1 MKIRTYLRLNILV
14 SLVVPLLA
22 GALLITAYTG
32 GRSEMG
38 ETRKVT
44 ALRNTLGELHLDLT
58 EISLHPDRG
67 SIHAWRNRQQTLG
80 EQVRRLNPDSPA
92 EREARDRL
100 VSLLQTMGSLA
111 APLQAFADD
120 ADLAGVRSRI
130 KQLET
135 TQLALQRQAVSLS
148 QLTNG
153 HIAERYRLAGL
164 VAFGAAFGLA
174 LLFGVL
180 SFFGERRL
188 VPRLARMEEGV
199 RRIGAGEL
207 DFRLGDLRR
216 DELGDL
222 SRAFDAMVAFR
233 QKSLEA
239 LRGSEARY
247 RTLVEHLPQRIY
259 LKDAG
264 LRFVSCNEAFAR
276 DFGLEPAQVVGKK
289 DDDLYAAAEAERS
302 RREDR
307 QVLAGGKVVEI
318 EEEYAAGG
326 QRIWVDAIKTP
337 VRNADGEVTGLL
349 GILWDV
355 TARREAEARLQRQ
368 ADILEN
374 TPDYVAMADLS
385 GTLTWINPAGL
396 SLLGLP
402 ADQDFRRLSVRD
414 THPEWAARLILEK
427 GLPTAMREGI
437 WMGENAL
444 RDRDGCEIPVHQ
456 VIVAHRD
463 ADGTVLH
470 VSTIARDL
478 SERKKA
484 EEAIR
489 RLNRGLEERVA
500 QRTAELEETVA
511 ALEREVEERQR
522 VERFLRES
530 EGLYRTLVENVDL
543 GITLIGTDFRI
554 RKVNAAM
561 GRILHRP
568 IEELPGNLCH
578 EEFESRFQL
587 CPHCPGKKSM
597 ASGKPEEVET
607 EATRPDGSSVIAHV
621 RAFPLFDA
629 EGRPEGFIEVVEDIT
644 ERKRAEAAVHRS
656 EVRFRRFFELGLVGM
671 AITSPEKTWVEVN
684 DRLCAMLGYCREE
697 LQGMTWL
704 EVTHPQ
710 DVTTD
715 LEQFQRL
722 ACGAASHYTLEKRFF
737 HRDGRIVY
745 AFIGAAVV
753 RRPDGTPDYFVKV
766 VEDITQRKEAERQLE
781 ETIADLKRSN
791 QELEQFA
798 YVASH
803 DLQEPLRMV
812 GSYVQLLARRYR
824 GRLDADADEFIG
836 YAVEGATRMQG
847 LINDLLSLSRVGR
860 RQEPFTAIDCNEVLA
875 AVLRSLQK
883 VIEESGAT
891 VSALPLPTVL
901 GATSQLG
908 QVFQNLIGNG
918 LKFHG
923 EQPPRIEIA
932 AKREGDEWVF
942 SVRDHGIGIDPQ
954 YFERIFIVFKRLH
967 GKQEYPGTGIG
978 LALTKKII
986 ERHGGRIW
994 VESQPGAGSTFFF
1007 TLKGAP

>member
-1 MKIRTYLRLNILV
+1 
-14 SLVVPLLA
+14 
-22 GALLITAYTG
+22 
-32 GRSEMG
+32 
-38 ETRKVT
+38 
-44 ALRNTLGELHLDLT
+44 
-58 EISLHPDRG
+58 
-67 SIHAWRNRQQTLG
+67 
-80 EQVRRLNPDSPA
+80 
-92 EREARDRL
+92 
-100 VSLLQTMGSLA
+100 
-111 APLQAFADD
+111 
-120 ADLAGVRSRI
+120 
-130 KQLET
+130 
-135 TQLALQRQAVSLS
+135 
-148 QLTNG
+148 
-153 HIAERYRLAGL
+153 
-164 VAFGAAFGLA
+164 
-174 LLFGVL
+174 
-180 SFFGERRL
+180 
-188 VPRLARMEEGV
+188 
-199 RRIGAGEL
+199 
-207 DFRLGDLRR
+207 
-216 DELGDL
+216 
-222 SRAFDAMVAFR
+222 MVAFR

-276 DFGLEPAQVVGKK
+276 DFGLDPAQVVGKK

-402 ADQDFRRLSVRD
+402 ADQDSRRLSVRD

-463 ADGTVLH
+463 AAGTVLH

-489 RLNRGLEERVA
+489 RLNRGLEERVV

-561 GRILHRP
+561 GRLLHRP
-568 IEELPGNLCH
+568 IEELPGKHCH
-578 EEFESRFQL
+578 RGIRKPLSAL
-587 CPHCPGKKSM
+587 PPLPGEKGHGQWQAGGGRNRSL
-597 ASGKPEEVET
+597 A
-607 EATRPDGSSVIAHV
+607 PDDGTTVIAHV

-644 ERKRAEAAVHRS
+644 ERKRAEEAVHRS

-671 AITSPEKTWVEVN
+671 AITSPEKTW
-684 DRLCAMLGYCREE
+684 
-697 LQGMTWL
+697 
-704 EVTHPQ
+704 
-710 DVTTD
+710 
-715 LEQFQRL
+715 
-722 ACGAASHYTLEKRFF
+722 
-737 HRDGRIVY
+737 
-745 AFIGAAVV
+745 
-753 RRPDGTPDYFVKV
+753 RR
-766 VEDITQRKEAERQLE
+766 
-781 ETIADLKRSN
+781 
-791 QELEQFA
+791 
-798 YVASH
+798 
-803 DLQEPLRMV
+803 
-812 GSYVQLLARRYR
+812 
-824 GRLDADADEFIG
+824 
-836 YAVEGATRMQG
+836 
-847 LINDLLSLSRVGR
+847 
-860 RQEPFTAIDCNEVLA
+860 
-875 AVLRSLQK
+875 
-883 VIEESGAT
+883 
-891 VSALPLPTVL
+891 
-901 GATSQLG
+901 G
-908 QVFQNLIGNG
+908 Q
-918 LKFHG
+918 
-923 EQPPRIEIA
+923 
-932 AKREGDEWVF
+932 
-942 SVRDHGIGIDPQ
+942 
-954 YFERIFIVFKRLH
+954 
-967 GKQEYPGTGIG
+967 
-978 LALTKKII
+978 
-986 ERHGGRIW
+986 
-994 VESQPGAGSTFFF
+994 
-1007 TLKGAP
+1007 